1 MKYIIAYD
9 ISDDKRRNKL
19 SALLDKYGTRV
30 QYSIYEIEI
39 NQTKLKYLIKKIKEQ
54 KLCDKNSDSVR
65 FYYIHE
71 STLENSFD
79 LSQKRRE
86 PFENIELF
94 L

>member
-1 MKYIIAYD
+1 MKYVVAYD
-9 ISDDKRRNKL
+9 ISDDKRRNSL

-39 NQTKLKYLIKKIKEQ
+39 NKTKLKHLIEDIKEK
-54 KLCDKNSDSVR
+54 KLFDKDGDSIR

-86 PFENIELF
+86 PFESEELF